1 MSYSRQRE
9 LAILHSRQV
18 VERIAAERLNIL
30 TCTAFES
37 SLQEQARRVQC
48 EWEALEDMELV
59 TETGKPEED

>member
-30 TCTAFES
+30 TCTALKKVRS
-37 SLQEQARRVQC
+37 KSRRGGCNASGKRWRIWSL
-48 EWEALEDMELV
+48 
-59 TETGKPEED
+59 